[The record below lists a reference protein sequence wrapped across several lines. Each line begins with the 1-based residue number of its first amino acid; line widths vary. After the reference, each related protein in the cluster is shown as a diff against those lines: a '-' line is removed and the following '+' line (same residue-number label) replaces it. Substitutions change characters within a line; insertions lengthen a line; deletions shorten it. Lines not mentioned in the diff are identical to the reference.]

1 MAGRDAHREE
11 RAVILRDFGV
21 KVARLRA
28 GRGSQEAFAH
38 MDRVRLHRNEIG
50 MIERGQNEPG
60 LLVLLVLADTFEDG
74 SFWEVL
80 KSLPVPRERRPA
92 RCSTGA
98 HGREAAQ
105 R

>member
-1 MAGRDAHREE
+1 MAGRDAYREE

-38 MDRVRLHRNEIG
+38 MDRVRLHRNQIG

-92 RCSTGA
+92 RCSRGA
-98 HGREAAQ
+98 HGRDAAQ

>member
-1 MAGRDAHREE
+1 MARDAYKEE

-38 MDRVRLHRNEIG
+38 MDRVCLHRNEIG

-80 KSLPVPRERRPA
+80 KSLPIPRERRPA
-92 RCSTGA
+92 RHPKGPN
-98 HGREAAQ
+98 GREAAQ